1 MEMFDY
7 NQLLLVNTIEK
18 SLFAL
23 LKVLRVQFTGDG
35 QFYSFPMPR
44 FLLMMYTNI
53 VMVRGNSGN

>member
-1 MEMFDY
+1 M
-7 NQLLLVNTIEK
+7 NTIEK

-44 FLLMMYTNI
+44 FLLIMYTNI